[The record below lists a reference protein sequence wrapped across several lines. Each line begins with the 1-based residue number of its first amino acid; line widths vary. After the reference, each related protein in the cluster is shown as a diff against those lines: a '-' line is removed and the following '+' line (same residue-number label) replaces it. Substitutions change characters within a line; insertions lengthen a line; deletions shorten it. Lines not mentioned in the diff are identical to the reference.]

1 MLELNQPNVEE
12 IHVKDVN
19 EETFMDD
26 VIEASKTSPVVVDF
40 WAPWCGPCKTLG
52 PALEAE
58 VKATNGKIK
67 MVKIDIDQNQNLAS
81 QMRIQSIPAVFA
93 FVDGQ
98 PIDGFM
104 GAKAPSELKSFIDK
118 LLEKV
123 TDDDGD
129 LSEAIAVANEMLN
142 AKEFNDAAET
152 FEANIKAPKLN
163 FESTEYNYIKE
174 WITEFEN
181 VLKSSAF
188 SDPTQGY
195 QKYIDV
201 DSFVDWYLINEIT
214 KNKDAKEESSIYL
227 NMIPGEKIKMGP
239 LWDFDLAFGN
249 VENSEFENPEGF
261 WIKDNAW
268 YRGLFQDPNFVN
280 KVKTRFA
287 YFRSQQ
293 IFLLERI
300 DFYASYLDELQQNN
314 HAQWDV
320 FRNIPWPN
328 TSASESYKQEVD
340 ELKSWYND
348 RMDWLDNAIG
358 NL

>member
-12 IHVKDVN
+12 NHVKDVN

-26 VIEASKTSPVVVDF
+26 VIEASKSSPIVVDF

-142 AKEFNDAAET
+142 AEEFNDAAET
-152 FEANIKAPKLN
+152 FEAILGEDP
-163 FESTEYNYIKE
+163 ESA
-174 WITEFEN
+174 
-181 VLKSSAF
+181 LAF
-188 SDPTQGY
+188 VGLFNA
-195 QKYIDV
+195 KMGAKK
-201 DSFVDWYLINEIT
+201 INDAKTMLEEIPEAL
-214 KNKDAKEESSIYL
+214 KNKSEILALQAQIDLSNQAEGV
-227 NMIPGEKIKMGP
+227 GEIND
-239 LWDFDLAFGN
+239 LRSTLTNDENNHQARFDLALALFTKG
-249 VENSEFENPEGF
+249 ETSEAIQELLTIFKVDQEWNDDAARQQLFKFFDILGSENPITLSGRRQL
-261 WIKDNAW
+261 ASM
-268 YRGLFQDPNFVN
+268 LF
-280 KVKTRFA
+280 A
-287 YFRSQQ
+287 
-293 IFLLERI
+293 
-300 DFYASYLDELQQNN
+300 
-314 HAQWDV
+314 
-320 FRNIPWPN
+320 
-328 TSASESYKQEVD
+328 
-340 ELKSWYND
+340 
-348 RMDWLDNAIG
+348 
-358 NL
+358 

>member
-12 IHVKDVN
+12 NHVKDVN

-26 VIEASKTSPVVVDF
+26 VIEASKTSPIVVDF

-58 VKATNGKIK
+58 VKATNGKVK

-152 FEANIKAPKLN
+152 FEAILGEDPESALAFVGLFNARMGAKKINDAKTMLEEIPDALKNKAEILALQAQIDLSN
-163 FESTEYNYIKE
+163 QAEGVGEINDLRST
-174 WITEFEN
+174 
-181 VLKSSAF
+181 
-188 SDPTQGY
+188 
-195 QKYIDV
+195 
-201 DSFVDWYLINEIT
+201 LINDE
-214 KNKDAKEESSIYL
+214 NNQQAR
-227 NMIPGEKIKMGP
+227 
-239 LWDFDLAFGN
+239 FDLALALFTKG
-249 VENSEFENPEGF
+249 ETSEAIQELLTIFRIDQEWNDDAARQQLFKFFDILGSENPITLSGRRQL
-261 WIKDNAW
+261 ASM
-268 YRGLFQDPNFVN
+268 LF
-280 KVKTRFA
+280 A
-287 YFRSQQ
+287 
-293 IFLLERI
+293 
-300 DFYASYLDELQQNN
+300 
-314 HAQWDV
+314 
-320 FRNIPWPN
+320 
-328 TSASESYKQEVD
+328 
-340 ELKSWYND
+340 
-348 RMDWLDNAIG
+348 
-358 NL
+358 

>member
-26 VIEASKTSPVVVDF
+26 VIEASKTSPIVVDF

-152 FEANIKAPKLN
+152 FEAILGEDP
-163 FESTEYNYIKE
+163 ESA
-174 WITEFEN
+174 
-181 VLKSSAF
+181 LAF
-188 SDPTQGY
+188 VGLFNARMGA
-195 QKYIDV
+195 KK
-201 DSFVDWYLINEIT
+201 INDAKTMLEEIPDAL
-214 KNKDAKEESSIYL
+214 KNKAEILALQAQIDLSNQAEGV
-227 NMIPGEKIKMGP
+227 GEINDLRSTLTNDKNNHQAR
-239 LWDFDLAFGN
+239 FDLALALFTKG
-249 VENSEFENPEGF
+249 ETSEAIQELLTIFRVDQEWNDDAARQQLFKFFDILGSENPITLSGRRQL
-261 WIKDNAW
+261 ASM
-268 YRGLFQDPNFVN
+268 LF
-280 KVKTRFA
+280 A
-287 YFRSQQ
+287 
-293 IFLLERI
+293 
-300 DFYASYLDELQQNN
+300 
-314 HAQWDV
+314 
-320 FRNIPWPN
+320 
-328 TSASESYKQEVD
+328 
-340 ELKSWYND
+340 
-348 RMDWLDNAIG
+348 
-358 NL
+358 

>member
-1 MLELNQPNVEE
+1 MLELNHPNAEE

-26 VIEASKTSPVVVDF
+26 VIEASKNSPIVVDF

-129 LSEAIAVANEMLN
+129 LSEALAVANEMLN
-142 AKEFNDAAET
+142 AEEFNDAAET
-152 FEANIKAPKLN
+152 FEAILGEDP
-163 FESTEYNYIKE
+163 ESALAFVGLFNAKMGDKKVNDAKKMLDEIPE
-174 WITEFEN
+174 
-181 VLKSSAF
+181 VLKNKAEILAL
-188 SDPTQGY
+188 QA
-195 QKYIDV
+195 QIDLSNQAEGV
-201 DSFVDWYLINEIT
+201 GEINDLRSTLTNDE
-214 KNKDAKEESSIYL
+214 NNHQAR
-227 NMIPGEKIKMGP
+227 
-239 LWDFDLAFGN
+239 FDLALALFTKG
-249 VENSEFENPEGF
+249 ETSEAIQELLTIFRIDQEWNDDAARQQLFKFFDILGSENPITLSGRRQL
-261 WIKDNAW
+261 ASM
-268 YRGLFQDPNFVN
+268 LF
-280 KVKTRFA
+280 A
-287 YFRSQQ
+287 
-293 IFLLERI
+293 
-300 DFYASYLDELQQNN
+300 
-314 HAQWDV
+314 
-320 FRNIPWPN
+320 
-328 TSASESYKQEVD
+328 
-340 ELKSWYND
+340 
-348 RMDWLDNAIG
+348 
-358 NL
+358 

>member
-12 IHVKDVN
+12 NHVKDVN
-19 EETFMDD
+19 EDNFMDD
-26 VIEASKTSPVVVDF
+26 VIEASKSSPIVVDF

-152 FEANIKAPKLN
+152 FEAILGEDP
-163 FESTEYNYIKE
+163 ESA
-174 WITEFEN
+174 
-181 VLKSSAF
+181 LAF
-188 SDPTQGY
+188 VGLFNA
-195 QKYIDV
+195 KMGAKK
-201 DSFVDWYLINEIT
+201 INDAKKMLEEIPDAL
-214 KNKDAKEESSIYL
+214 KNKAEILALQAQIDLSNQAEGV
-227 NMIPGEKIKMGP
+227 GEIND
-239 LWDFDLAFGN
+239 LRSTLTNDENNHQARFDLALALFTKG
-249 VENSEFENPEGF
+249 ETSEAIQELLTIFRIDQEWNDDAARQQLFKFFDILGSENPITLSGRRQL
-261 WIKDNAW
+261 ASM
-268 YRGLFQDPNFVN
+268 LF
-280 KVKTRFA
+280 A
-287 YFRSQQ
+287 
-293 IFLLERI
+293 
-300 DFYASYLDELQQNN
+300 
-314 HAQWDV
+314 
-320 FRNIPWPN
+320 
-328 TSASESYKQEVD
+328 
-340 ELKSWYND
+340 
-348 RMDWLDNAIG
+348 
-358 NL
+358 

>member
-12 IHVKDVN
+12 NHVKDVN

-26 VIEASKTSPVVVDF
+26 VIEASKTSPIVVDF

-142 AKEFNDAAET
+142 AEEFNDAAET
-152 FEANIKAPKLN
+152 FEAILGEDPESALAFVGLFNARMGAKKINDAKTMLEEIPDALKNKAEILALQAQIDLSN
-163 FESTEYNYIKE
+163 QAEGVGEINDLRST
-174 WITEFEN
+174 
-181 VLKSSAF
+181 
-188 SDPTQGY
+188 
-195 QKYIDV
+195 
-201 DSFVDWYLINEIT
+201 LINDE
-214 KNKDAKEESSIYL
+214 NNQQAR
-227 NMIPGEKIKMGP
+227 
-239 LWDFDLAFGN
+239 FDLALALFTKG
-249 VENSEFENPEGF
+249 ETSEAIQELLTIFRIDQEWNNDAARQQLFKFFDILGSENPITLSGRRQL
-261 WIKDNAW
+261 ASM
-268 YRGLFQDPNFVN
+268 LF
-280 KVKTRFA
+280 A
-287 YFRSQQ
+287 
-293 IFLLERI
+293 
-300 DFYASYLDELQQNN
+300 
-314 HAQWDV
+314 
-320 FRNIPWPN
+320 
-328 TSASESYKQEVD
+328 
-340 ELKSWYND
+340 
-348 RMDWLDNAIG
+348 
-358 NL
+358 

>member
-1 MLELNQPNVEE
+1 
-12 IHVKDVN
+12 
-19 EETFMDD
+19 MDD
-26 VIEASKTSPVVVDF
+26 VIEASKTSPIVVDF

-152 FEANIKAPKLN
+152 FEAILGEDP
-163 FESTEYNYIKE
+163 ESA
-174 WITEFEN
+174 
-181 VLKSSAF
+181 LAF
-188 SDPTQGY
+188 VGLFNA
-195 QKYIDV
+195 KMGAKK
-201 DSFVDWYLINEIT
+201 INDAKKMLEEIPEAL
-214 KNKDAKEESSIYL
+214 KNKAEILALQAQIDLSNQAEGV
-227 NMIPGEKIKMGP
+227 GEIND
-239 LWDFDLAFGN
+239 LRSTLTNDENNHQARFDLALALFTKG
-249 VENSEFENPEGF
+249 ETSEAIQELLTIFRVDQEWNDDAARQQLFKFFDILGSENPITLSGRRQL
-261 WIKDNAW
+261 ASM
-268 YRGLFQDPNFVN
+268 LF
-280 KVKTRFA
+280 A
-287 YFRSQQ
+287 
-293 IFLLERI
+293 
-300 DFYASYLDELQQNN
+300 
-314 HAQWDV
+314 
-320 FRNIPWPN
+320 
-328 TSASESYKQEVD
+328 
-340 ELKSWYND
+340 
-348 RMDWLDNAIG
+348 
-358 NL
+358 

>member
-152 FEANIKAPKLN
+152 FEAILGEDP
-163 FESTEYNYIKE
+163 ESA
-174 WITEFEN
+174 
-181 VLKSSAF
+181 LAF
-188 SDPTQGY
+188 VGLFNARMGA
-195 QKYIDV
+195 KK
-201 DSFVDWYLINEIT
+201 INDAKTMLEEIPDAL
-214 KNKDAKEESSIYL
+214 KNKAEILALQAQIDLSNQAEGV
-227 NMIPGEKIKMGP
+227 GEINDLRSTLTNDGNNHQAR
-239 LWDFDLAFGN
+239 FDLALALFSKG
-249 VENSEFENPEGF
+249 ETSEAIQELLTIFRVDQEWNDDAARQQLFKFFDILGSENPITLSGRRQL
-261 WIKDNAW
+261 ASM
-268 YRGLFQDPNFVN
+268 LF
-280 KVKTRFA
+280 A
-287 YFRSQQ
+287 
-293 IFLLERI
+293 
-300 DFYASYLDELQQNN
+300 
-314 HAQWDV
+314 
-320 FRNIPWPN
+320 
-328 TSASESYKQEVD
+328 
-340 ELKSWYND
+340 
-348 RMDWLDNAIG
+348 
-358 NL
+358 

>member
-12 IHVKDVN
+12 NHVKDVN

-26 VIEASKTSPVVVDF
+26 VIEASKTSPIVVDF

-123 TDDDGD
+123 TDDGGD

-152 FEANIKAPKLN
+152 FEAILGEDP
-163 FESTEYNYIKE
+163 
-174 WITEFEN
+174 EN
-181 VLKSSAF
+181 ALAF
-188 SDPTQGY
+188 VGLFNARMGA
-195 QKYIDV
+195 KK
-201 DSFVDWYLINEIT
+201 INDAKTMLEEIPDAL
-214 KNKDAKEESSIYL
+214 KNKAEILALQAQIDLSNQAEGV
-227 NMIPGEKIKMGP
+227 GEIND
-239 LWDFDLAFGN
+239 LRSTLTNDENNHQARFDLALALFTKGETNEAIQELLTIFKVDQEWNDDAARQQLFKIFDILGN
-249 VENSEFENPEGF
+249 ENPITLSGRRQL
-261 WIKDNAW
+261 ASM
-268 YRGLFQDPNFVN
+268 LF
-280 KVKTRFA
+280 A
-287 YFRSQQ
+287 
-293 IFLLERI
+293 
-300 DFYASYLDELQQNN
+300 
-314 HAQWDV
+314 
-320 FRNIPWPN
+320 
-328 TSASESYKQEVD
+328 
-340 ELKSWYND
+340 
-348 RMDWLDNAIG
+348 
-358 NL
+358 

>member
-1 MLELNQPNVEE
+1 MLELNQPNAEE

-26 VIEASKTSPVVVDF
+26 VIEASKNSPIVVDF

-129 LSEAIAVANEMLN
+129 LSEALAVANEMLN
-142 AKEFNDAAET
+142 AEEFNDAAET
-152 FEANIKAPKLN
+152 FEAILGEDPESALAFVGLFNARMGAKKINDAKTMLEEIPDALKDKAEILALQAQIDLSN
-163 FESTEYNYIKE
+163 QAEGVGEINDLRST
-174 WITEFEN
+174 
-181 VLKSSAF
+181 
-188 SDPTQGY
+188 
-195 QKYIDV
+195 
-201 DSFVDWYLINEIT
+201 LINDE
-214 KNKDAKEESSIYL
+214 NNQQAR
-227 NMIPGEKIKMGP
+227 
-239 LWDFDLAFGN
+239 FDLALALFTKG
-249 VENSEFENPEGF
+249 ETSEAIQELLTIFRIDQEWNDDAARQQLFKFFDILGSENPITLSGRRQL
-261 WIKDNAW
+261 ASM
-268 YRGLFQDPNFVN
+268 LF
-280 KVKTRFA
+280 A
-287 YFRSQQ
+287 
-293 IFLLERI
+293 
-300 DFYASYLDELQQNN
+300 
-314 HAQWDV
+314 
-320 FRNIPWPN
+320 
-328 TSASESYKQEVD
+328 
-340 ELKSWYND
+340 
-348 RMDWLDNAIG
+348 
-358 NL
+358 

>member
-12 IHVKDVN
+12 NHVKDVN

-26 VIEASKTSPVVVDF
+26 VIEASKSSPIIVDF

-123 TDDDGD
+123 TDDGGD

-152 FEANIKAPKLN
+152 FEAILGEDP
-163 FESTEYNYIKE
+163 ESA
-174 WITEFEN
+174 
-181 VLKSSAF
+181 LAF
-188 SDPTQGY
+188 VGLFNARMGA
-195 QKYIDV
+195 KK
-201 DSFVDWYLINEIT
+201 INDAKKMLEEIPDT
-214 KNKDAKEESSIYL
+214 LKNKAEILTLQAQIDLSNQAEGV
-227 NMIPGEKIKMGP
+227 GEINDLRSTLTNDKNNHQAR
-239 LWDFDLAFGN
+239 FDLALALFTKG
-249 VENSEFENPEGF
+249 ETSEAIQELLTIFRVDQEWNDDAARQQLFKIFDILGSENPITLSGRRQL
-261 WIKDNAW
+261 ASM
-268 YRGLFQDPNFVN
+268 LF
-280 KVKTRFA
+280 A
-287 YFRSQQ
+287 
-293 IFLLERI
+293 
-300 DFYASYLDELQQNN
+300 
-314 HAQWDV
+314 
-320 FRNIPWPN
+320 
-328 TSASESYKQEVD
+328 
-340 ELKSWYND
+340 
-348 RMDWLDNAIG
+348 
-358 NL
+358 

>member
-26 VIEASKTSPVVVDF
+26 VIEASKTAPVVVDF

-152 FEANIKAPKLN
+152 FEAILGEDP
-163 FESTEYNYIKE
+163 ESA
-174 WITEFEN
+174 
-181 VLKSSAF
+181 LAF
-188 SDPTQGY
+188 IGLFNARMGA
-195 QKYIDV
+195 KK
-201 DSFVDWYLINEIT
+201 INDAKTMLEEIPEAL
-214 KNKDAKEESSIYL
+214 KNKSEILALQAQIDLSNQAEGV
-227 NMIPGEKIKMGP
+227 GEIND
-239 LWDFDLAFGN
+239 LRSTLTNDENNHQARFDLALALFTKG
-249 VENSEFENPEGF
+249 ETSEAIQELLIIFKVDQEWNDDAARQQLFKFFDILGSENPITLSGRRQL
-261 WIKDNAW
+261 ASM
-268 YRGLFQDPNFVN
+268 LF
-280 KVKTRFA
+280 A
-287 YFRSQQ
+287 
-293 IFLLERI
+293 
-300 DFYASYLDELQQNN
+300 
-314 HAQWDV
+314 
-320 FRNIPWPN
+320 
-328 TSASESYKQEVD
+328 
-340 ELKSWYND
+340 
-348 RMDWLDNAIG
+348 
-358 NL
+358 

>member
-12 IHVKDVN
+12 NHVKDVN

-26 VIEASKTSPVVVDF
+26 VIEASKTSPIVVDF

-142 AKEFNDAAET
+142 AGEFNDAAET
-152 FEANIKAPKLN
+152 FEAILGEDPESALAFVGLFNAKMGAKKINDAKTMLEEIPDALKNKAEILALQAQIDLSN
-163 FESTEYNYIKE
+163 QAEGVGEINDLRST
-174 WITEFEN
+174 
-181 VLKSSAF
+181 
-188 SDPTQGY
+188 
-195 QKYIDV
+195 
-201 DSFVDWYLINEIT
+201 LINDENNHQT
-214 KNKDAKEESSIYL
+214 R
-227 NMIPGEKIKMGP
+227 
-239 LWDFDLAFGN
+239 FDLALALFTKGDT
-249 VENSEFENPEGF
+249 SEAIQELLTIFRVDQEWNDDAARQQLFKFFDILGSENPITLSGRRQL
-261 WIKDNAW
+261 ASM
-268 YRGLFQDPNFVN
+268 LF
-280 KVKTRFA
+280 A
-287 YFRSQQ
+287 
-293 IFLLERI
+293 
-300 DFYASYLDELQQNN
+300 
-314 HAQWDV
+314 
-320 FRNIPWPN
+320 
-328 TSASESYKQEVD
+328 
-340 ELKSWYND
+340 
-348 RMDWLDNAIG
+348 
-358 NL
+358 

>member
-12 IHVKDVN
+12 NHVKDVN

-26 VIEASKTSPVVVDF
+26 VIEASKTSPIVVDF

-129 LSEAIAVANEMLN
+129 LSEAIAVANEMLK

-152 FEANIKAPKLN
+152 FEAILGEDP
-163 FESTEYNYIKE
+163 
-174 WITEFEN
+174 EN
-181 VLKSSAF
+181 ALAF
-188 SDPTQGY
+188 VGLFNARMGA
-195 QKYIDV
+195 KK
-201 DSFVDWYLINEIT
+201 INDAKTMLEEIPDAL
-214 KNKDAKEESSIYL
+214 KNKAEILALQAQIDLSNQAEGV
-227 NMIPGEKIKMGP
+227 GEINGVRST
-239 LWDFDLAFGN
+239 LTNDEDNQQARFDLALALFTKG
-249 VENSEFENPEGF
+249 ETSEAIQELLTIFRVDQEWNDDAARQQLFKFFDILGSENPITLSGRRQL
-261 WIKDNAW
+261 ASM
-268 YRGLFQDPNFVN
+268 LF
-280 KVKTRFA
+280 A
-287 YFRSQQ
+287 
-293 IFLLERI
+293 
-300 DFYASYLDELQQNN
+300 
-314 HAQWDV
+314 
-320 FRNIPWPN
+320 
-328 TSASESYKQEVD
+328 
-340 ELKSWYND
+340 
-348 RMDWLDNAIG
+348 
-358 NL
+358 

>member
-12 IHVKDVN
+12 NHVKDVN

-26 VIEASKTSPVVVDF
+26 VIEASKTSPIVVDF

-104 GAKAPSELKSFIDK
+104 GAKAPSELKNFIDK

-123 TDDDGD
+123 TNDDGD

-152 FEANIKAPKLN
+152 FEAILGEDP
-163 FESTEYNYIKE
+163 ESA
-174 WITEFEN
+174 
-181 VLKSSAF
+181 LAF
-188 SDPTQGY
+188 VGLFNAKMGAKKVNDAKKMLDEVPEA
-195 QKYIDV
+195 
-201 DSFVDWYLINEIT
+201 L
-214 KNKDAKEESSIYL
+214 KNKSEILALQAQIDLSNQAEGV
-227 NMIPGEKIKMGP
+227 GEIND
-239 LWDFDLAFGN
+239 LRSTLTNDENNHQARFDLALALFTKG
-249 VENSEFENPEGF
+249 ETSEAIQELLTIFRVDQEWNDDAARQQLFKFFDILGSENPITLSGRRQL
-261 WIKDNAW
+261 ASM
-268 YRGLFQDPNFVN
+268 LF
-280 KVKTRFA
+280 A
-287 YFRSQQ
+287 
-293 IFLLERI
+293 
-300 DFYASYLDELQQNN
+300 
-314 HAQWDV
+314 
-320 FRNIPWPN
+320 
-328 TSASESYKQEVD
+328 
-340 ELKSWYND
+340 
-348 RMDWLDNAIG
+348 
-358 NL
+358 

>member
-26 VIEASKTSPVVVDF
+26 VIEASKSSPIVVDF

-152 FEANIKAPKLN
+152 FEAILGEDP
-163 FESTEYNYIKE
+163 ESA
-174 WITEFEN
+174 
-181 VLKSSAF
+181 LAF
-188 SDPTQGY
+188 VGLFNARMGA
-195 QKYIDV
+195 KK
-201 DSFVDWYLINEIT
+201 INDAKTMLEEIPDAL
-214 KNKDAKEESSIYL
+214 KNKSEILALQAQIDLSNQAEGV
-227 NMIPGEKIKMGP
+227 GEIND
-239 LWDFDLAFGN
+239 LRSTLTNDENNHQARFDLALALFTKG
-249 VENSEFENPEGF
+249 ETSEAIQELLTIFRVDQEWNDDAARQQLFKFFDILGSENPITLSGRRQL
-261 WIKDNAW
+261 ASM
-268 YRGLFQDPNFVN
+268 LF
-280 KVKTRFA
+280 A
-287 YFRSQQ
+287 
-293 IFLLERI
+293 
-300 DFYASYLDELQQNN
+300 
-314 HAQWDV
+314 
-320 FRNIPWPN
+320 
-328 TSASESYKQEVD
+328 
-340 ELKSWYND
+340 
-348 RMDWLDNAIG
+348 
-358 NL
+358 